1 MTYRGHMMPLKS
13 SLFDA
18 EYLWNGTRYRHS
30 YNGGTYTRYTQGC
43 HFEWPWVILSQ
54 LAKYSMTRS
63 KHRAVSL
70 RQLSCCA
77 LLLLLFSLCHINIL
91 ICCLS
96 FLTNKSFDRCMA
108 HVKMARYESI
118 SDVAQM
124 VPHKECCSNGV
135 QCMVSGWPCQLRLTT
150 PCPLVS
156 RALHCRVATH
166 HLRTCRT
173 AHVQHA
179 ILRPTICSTRRCDHA
194 SFVCPVQLTRWMI
207 STRFMATMCPA

>member
-1 MTYRGHMMPLKS
+1 
-13 SLFDA
+13 
-18 EYLWNGTRYRHS
+18 
-30 YNGGTYTRYTQGC
+30 
-43 HFEWPWVILSQ
+43 
-54 LAKYSMTRS
+54 MTRS

-70 RQLSCCA
+70 RQLSFCA
-77 LLLLLFSLCHINIL
+77 LLLLFFSLGHINIL

-156 RALHCRVATH
+156 RAHCTALQSGYSSTH
-166 HLRTCRT
+166 VSHRPRPTRYT
-173 AHVQHA
+173 ASDNLFDTP
-179 ILRPTICSTRRCDHA
+179 LRPRLICVSSSTDQMNDQHPLHGYDVSRLIDN
-194 SFVCPVQLTRWMI
+194 FI
-207 STRFMATMCPA
+207 SPRICCFILVSKF